1 MGLFLYEAV
10 LPNTKPDTPTPKK
23 IVLATFGSLGDLYP
37 YLSIARELKR
47 RGHRPIVASAE
58 RHRNSVEKANLEFAP
73 MRPDWPAAD
82 EMERAFAPV
91 MDARGGTK
99 YLFEKLILPQLRESY
114 EDLLLLC
121 RDADLLI
128 SHSLVPAAP
137 LVAQTT
143 GITWVSCVLSPIFLA
158 SRRDP
163 PRMPI
168 VPQIGDWPL
177 IGKVWSRALLS
188 LVQKRLLPTTQPIAD
203 LRAELGLASGAHPIF
218 AGQHSPQR
226 VLALFSPHF
235 AAPQSDWPRQTRTT
249 GFCFYDGAGELSDE
263 VQSFLEDGAPPVVF
277 TLGASSI
284 HDSRDFFEQSLEAIK
299 STSLRALFIVG
310 NKFAS
315 LPNAPS
321 NVAFVPYS
329 PLSQLLPRAA
339 ALVQHGGAGT
349 GALAW
354 RAATPM
360 LIVPQA
366 NDQPDNA
373 VRFARTGT
381 ARVLWRHQYRAPRVA
396 QELQLLLGAVHYSHR
411 AEVMRTRI
419 EKEGGAKTACDEIE
433 KILNEAR

>member
-1 MGLFLYEAV
+1 MGTFLYEAV
-10 LPNTKPDTPTPKK
+10 LPNPKLDTPTPKK

-47 RGHRPIVASAE
+47 RGHHPIVASAE
-58 RHRNSVEKANLEFAP
+58 RHRKAVETANLEFAP
-73 MRPDWPAAD
+73 MRPEWPAPD
-82 EMERAFAPV
+82 QMERAFAPV

-114 EDLLLLC
+114 DDLLSLC

-137 LVAQTT
+137 LVAQTM
-143 GITWVSCVLSPIFLA
+143 GIAWISCVLSPIFLA

-163 PRMPI
+163 PRLPI
-168 VPQIGDWPL
+168 APQIGDWPL
-177 IGKVWSRALLS
+177 VGKAWSRALLS
-188 LVQKRLLPTTQPIAD
+188 LVQKRLLPTTQLIAA
-203 LRAELGLASGAHPIF
+203 LRVDLGLAPGAHPIF

-235 AAPQSDWPRQTRTT
+235 AAPQSDWPCQTRLT
-249 GFCFYDGAGELSDE
+249 GFCFYNGEGELPDE

-284 HDSRDFFEQSLEAIK
+284 HAARDFFEQSFEAIR
-299 STSLRALFIVG
+299 STPLRALFIVG
-310 NKFAS
+310 DNSAS

-321 NVAFVPYS
+321 KVSLVSYA
-329 PLSQLLPRAA
+329 PLSQLLPRTA

-373 VRFARTGT
+373 VRFARTGA
-381 ARVLWRHQYRAPRVA
+381 ARVLWRHQYRANRVA
-396 QELQLLLGAVHYSHR
+396 QELQLLRGAAHYSHR
-411 AEVMRTRI
+411 AEVMRARI
-419 EKEGGAKTACDEIE
+419 EKEDGAKAACDEVE
-433 KILNEAR
+433 EVLNGAR